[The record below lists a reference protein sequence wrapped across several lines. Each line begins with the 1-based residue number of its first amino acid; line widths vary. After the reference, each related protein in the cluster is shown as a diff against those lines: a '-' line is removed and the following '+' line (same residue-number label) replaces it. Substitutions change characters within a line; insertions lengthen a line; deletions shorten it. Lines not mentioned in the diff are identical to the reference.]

1 MAKVMILCGKVAA
14 GKTTFAQQ
22 YSDDQQTVI
31 LSIDDLA
38 IRLQDHCQGP
48 QALQALERNI
58 RAYDCLLM
66 RQLINKGM
74 NCILDHGHWS
84 RESRKEV
91 IQFCKAH
98 KINYEIIWLR
108 CPKWIRLQR
117 LQKRNETLVKKHE
130 KGYLIDQ
137 EKLERFDQWFEE
149 LTEEEKSHTRCLYFD
164 EKSEKLIE
172 KKL

>member
-14 GKTTFAQQ
+14 GKTTFAKQH
-22 YSDDQQTVI
+22 DDHKTVV
-31 LSIDDLA
+31 LSIDELA

-48 QALQALERNI
+48 QTLQVLEKNI

-66 RQLINKGM
+66 KQLINKGM
-74 NCILDHGHWS
+74 DCILDHGHWS

-91 IQFCKAH
+91 IQFCETH
-98 KINYEIIWLR
+98 KMDYEIVWLR
-108 CPKWIRLQR
+108 CPKRIRLQR
-117 LQKRNETLVKKHE
+117 LLKRNEILE
-130 KGYLIDQ
+130 KNHVQGYLIDQ

-149 LTEEEKSHTRCLYFD
+149 LTDEEKSHARCLCFD
-164 EKSEKLIE
+164 EKSGKLIE